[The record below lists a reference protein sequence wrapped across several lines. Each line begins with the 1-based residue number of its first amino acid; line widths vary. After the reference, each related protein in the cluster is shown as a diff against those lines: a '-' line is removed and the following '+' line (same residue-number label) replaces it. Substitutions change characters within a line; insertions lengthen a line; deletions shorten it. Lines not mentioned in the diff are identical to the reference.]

1 MKQIIVALLTV
12 ILFVMCGKEN
22 EITSNASKAMMSQT
36 KTPHSTL
43 KDGEDGNQQSNF
55 LPCESYPP
63 TDWRSCNYNGGTTD
77 EPPTAQ
83 ILTNASLFNGMLSF
97 STAADFLSTMEQL
110 DEADE
115 NYSGYN

>member
-43 KDGEDGNQQSNF
+43 KDGEDGNQQSK
-55 LPCESYPP
+55 PCES
-63 TDWRSCNYNGGTTD
+63 
-77 EPPTAQ
+77 
-83 ILTNASLFNGMLSF
+83 ILQQTGVPETRWHN
-97 STAADFLSTMEQL
+97 
-110 DEADE
+110 
-115 NYSGYN
+115 